1 MPLLQYGQSAIEWQF
16 QPDTKLKRHYV
27 TVERG
32 RPVLLRGPVVDEAEQ
47 EALVRR
53 RARWIREKL
62 VLVNQPETNDAVVT
76 GSRLR
81 YCGRSYFTEVRHAS
95 GLDKARLTF
104 TASRFIIE
112 TPEGLSIHPDALA
125 PLIERFYRERAHE
138 KLLVRLRHW
147 ERQTGLQA
155 HGARVRL
162 FQSRWASCDARN
174 VLEFHPRVMEL
185 PTSVQDYVIVHE
197 LCHTVEKSHTKAFW
211 ALVARHMPDWERRHG
226 ALERALSGVDA
237 AVSRAMWI

>member
-1 MPLLQYGQSAIEWQF
+1 MPLRQYGRFTIEWQF
-16 QPDTKLKRHYV
+16 QPDAKLKRHYV

-32 RPVLLRGPVVDEAEQ
+32 RPVLLRGPVVDEVEQ
-47 EALVRR
+47 DALVRH

-62 VLVNQPETNDAVVT
+62 SLVNQPQTDDAIVT

-81 YCGRSYFTEVRHAS
+81 YCGRSYYTEVRHTPDS
-95 GLDKARLTF
+95 DKPRLTF

-112 TPEGLSIHPDALA
+112 NPDGLSIQPETLA
-125 PLIERFYRERAHE
+125 PLMERFYRERAHE
-138 KLLVRLRHW
+138 KLLVRVRHW
-147 ERQTGLQA
+147 ERQTGMRA
-155 HGARVRL
+155 HDARVRL

-185 PTSVQDYVIVHE
+185 PTRVQDYIIVHE

-211 ALVARHMPDWERRHG
+211 ALVARHMPDWQRQHTLLTNGEFG
-226 ALERALSGVDA
+226 GV
-237 AVSRAMWI
+237 I

>member
-1 MPLLQYGQSAIEWQF
+1 MPLLQYGQFTIEWQF
-16 QPDTKLKRHYV
+16 QPDAKLKRHYV

-32 RPVLLRGPVVDEAEQ
+32 RPVLLRGPLVDETEQ

-62 VLVNQPETNDAVVT
+62 VLVNQPQTNDAIVT

-81 YCGRSYFTEVRHAS
+81 YCGRSYFTEVRQS
-95 GLDKARLTF
+95 PGLDKPRLAF
-104 TASRFIIE
+104 TASRFIVE
-112 TPEGLSIHPDALA
+112 TPEGSSIQPDTLV
-125 PLIERFYRERAHE
+125 PLMEQFYRERAHE
-138 KLLVRLRHW
+138 KLLVRVRHW
-147 ERQTGLQA
+147 ERQTGMQA
-155 HGARVRL
+155 RGARIRL
-162 FQSRWASCDARN
+162 FQSRWASCSSSN

-211 ALVARHMPDWERRHG
+211 SLVARHMHDWQRRHT
-226 ALERALSGVDA
+226 ALERAEFGGE
-237 AVSRAMWI
+237 I